1 MWLLYLMPKSQ
12 NNNSNIRRHTKKQ
25 AYMIQSK
32 EQNKTPENDPKEMQI
47 YEMPDKELKTTVI
60 KVLNE
65 SDKNTDN

>member
-1 MWLLYLMPKSQ
+1 
-12 NNNSNIRRHTKKQ
+12 
-25 AYMIQSK
+25 MIQSK
-32 EQNKTPENDPKEMQI
+32 EQNKTPENDLTEMQI

>member
-1 MWLLYLMPKSQ
+1 
-12 NNNSNIRRHTKKQ
+12 
-25 AYMIQSK
+25 MIQSK
-32 EQNKTPENDPKEMQI
+32 EQNKTPENDLKEMQI